1 MIGQLSNLRIKARGQ
16 SSIHLNGRGGCPS
29 KIVAPQGIWAVPI
42 SKSATS
48 KSKGPSSRDPL
59 HVPARLPHLPLLQL
73 QISSLQQANLL
84 NSSVSHQC
92 LACLG
97 TRNQATA
104 IAPGPRV
111 AVNVVPTMGAPVGP
125 HVAVAEASVIVLGRM
140 VVARAVQMT
149 AAYVGTVAAAA
160 PHPHLAQ
167 APAQALAHL
176 PAEMPSG
183 VHQLET

>member
-1 MIGQLSNLRIKARGQ
+1 M
-16 SSIHLNGRGGCPS
+16 
-29 KIVAPQGIWAVPI
+29 
-42 SKSATS
+42 
-48 KSKGPSSRDPL
+48 
-59 HVPARLPHLPLLQL
+59 
-73 QISSLQQANLL
+73 
-84 NSSVSHQC
+84 
-92 LACLG
+92 
-97 TRNQATA
+97 
-104 IAPGPRV
+104 

-160 PHPHLAQ
+160 PHPHQAQ